1 MFLFRFLFL
10 DFDDVYDFV
19 ESLVFVERICM
30 LCWFCCKIDCD
41 DEVDEISSSDLVL
54 LMNLL

>member
-1 MFLFRFLFL
+1 M

-19 ESLVFVERICM
+19 ESLVLVERICM